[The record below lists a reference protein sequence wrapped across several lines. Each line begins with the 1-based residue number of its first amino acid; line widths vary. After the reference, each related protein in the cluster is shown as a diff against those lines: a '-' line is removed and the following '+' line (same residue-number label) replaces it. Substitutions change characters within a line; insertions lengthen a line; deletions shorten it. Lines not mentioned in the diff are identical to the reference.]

1 MGKRAEALELAVLGL
16 LHDAPMHGYELRK
29 RVNALLGWGR
39 AFSYGTLYP
48 CLKDLVRQGYLIE
61 DSTAETTGTHL
72 SGRRGKIVY
81 KLTPDGKEHFAELLA
96 EAGPT
101 LRGTYLG
108 AAGQSAITGLVE
120 GADALLLLG
129 VIMSDTNFAV
139 SQRKIDMRRAV
150 LATGRE
156 VRIGYHVFHDIPLDE
171 LVEALIE
178 RAAPLEGI
186 AAPGGA
192 PSQIYPRSLRADAA
206 AVAVLFP
213 LAPSTDLSASAI
225 SVASCDFA
233 PAAVAISACSSIPEG
248 GLTVALAI
256 CTMLVSWAIAFP
268 IGVYSATQHNTPGDK
283 LTTVAVFILFAV
295 PVVWAAT
302 MALVFIC
309 GGDFYYLFPPGG
321 LSSIDYDPSCPF
333 WQRVKDQAW
342 HLFLP
347 VVLLSYG
354 GFAGLSRYMRASM
367 LEVLGQ
373 DYVQVA
379 RAKGLHERVVI
390 LKHVMRNS
398 LIPLV
403 TMLAGLLPAL
413 IGGSVI
419 IETIFSIPGLGQLG
433 YESVRARDYP
443 TVMALYAVSAVL
455 TLIGILISDLLLSVV
470 DPRIAFGRRQA

>member
-1 MGKRAEALELAVLGL
+1 MASYAIQRLFLMIPTFIGITLIGFLIMRLAPG
-16 LHDAPMHGYELRK
+16 DPAELR
-29 RVNALLGWGR
+29 AAGG
-39 AFSYGTLYP
+39 
-48 CLKDLVRQGYLIE
+48 
-61 DSTAETTGTHL
+61 
-72 SGRRGKIVY
+72 
-81 KLTPDGKEHFAELLA
+81 LA
-96 EAGPT
+96 
-101 LRGTYLG
+101 G
-108 AAGQSAITGLVE
+108 AAGAGIALDKQAVIDVAMAQWRAQYGLDRPLHIQY
-120 GADALLLLG
+120 GIWLK
-129 VIMSDTNFAV
+129 N
-139 SQRKIDMRRAV
+139 
-150 LATGRE
+150 LATLDFGESFKDNQPVWRNIAE
-156 VRIGYHVFHDIPLDE
+156 RLPITVKLNVLSILVVYLVAIPL
-171 LVEALIE
+171 
-178 RAAPLEGI
+178 
-186 AAPGGA
+186 
-192 PSQIYPRSLRADAA
+192 
-206 AVAVLFP
+206 
-213 LAPSTDLSASAI
+213 
-225 SVASCDFA
+225 
-233 PAAVAISACSSIPEG
+233 
-248 GLTVALAI
+248 
-256 CTMLVSWAIAFP
+256 
-268 IGVYSATQHNTPGDK
+268 GVYSATRHNTLGDK

-309 GGDFYYLFPPGG
+309 GGDFYYFFPPGG
-321 LSSIDYDPSCPF
+321 LSSIDYDPSWPF
-333 WQRVKDQAW
+333 WKKVQDQAW

-379 RAKGLHERVVI
+379 RAKGLRERVVI
-390 LKHVMRNS
+390 VKHVMRNS

-403 TMLAGLLPAL
+403 TMLAALLPAL